1 MDAAET
7 VRGFENHKKDTLEK
21 EALARRRYFETQLP
35 VLTAGILRIAP
46 ETEKIILF
54 GSLAREQELQVRDI
68 DLALVCSQFYRAA
81 AWLLKQDVPV
91 DVVDLEDVYPH
102 IRERIMAEGRIL
114 YEKD

>member
-1 MDAAET
+1 MDAVDT
-7 VRGFENHKKDTLEK
+7 VRGFEKKKTDALEK

-35 VLTAGILRIAP
+35 ALTAGILRVAP

-54 GSLAREQELQVRDI
+54 GSLAREHEIQVRDI
-68 DLALVCSQFYRAA
+68 DLALICPRFYRAA

-102 IRERIMAEGRIL
+102 IRDRILAEGRIL